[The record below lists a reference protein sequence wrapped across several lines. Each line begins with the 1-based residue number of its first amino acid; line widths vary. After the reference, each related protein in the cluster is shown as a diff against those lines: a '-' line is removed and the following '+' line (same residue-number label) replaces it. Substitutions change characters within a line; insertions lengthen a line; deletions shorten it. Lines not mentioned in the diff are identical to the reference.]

1 MKMKKQFSKISLIFV
16 IILTIFALT
25 SVYAEDD
32 IASRLS
38 YTKYSEEYEKWLDLS
53 EEERANTLE
62 PRKYDIITKT
72 DNQTYLKSIN
82 NVFRM
87 QQLMRASATDGSY
100 DLRDVI
106 PENVQVRN
114 QGRTDIC
121 WAFATTGVLES
132 HLGLTNTTSTVYDF
146 SEKHMDYATARS
158 AFLNN
163 EINEY
168 GFTREINSGGNF
180 YLAIQYIANGLG
192 AIAEE
197 DMPFN
202 ESNAD
207 IDISEVENQEVIT
220 TLYDTAMFPSLDT
233 NATESE
239 KTGLMTQMK
248 QHIIN
253 YGGIYAGIHGANI
266 LGTDS
271 YNNETGAIYCDNP
284 TEDLMDHAVTIIG
297 WDDSY
302 SKDNFNANQQPEEDG
317 AWIIKNS
324 WGATVTDSLSEA
336 KQEVFDRNPTYWTE
350 QGYATANDIP
360 NNLIL
365 PNYEM
370 SYGTD
375 KVTVE
380 GDNIIIELGD
390 EGYMYVSYEDCNI
403 YSYLSGIEKA
413 TDSKDYKNVYQND
426 ELGASDSI
434 NYNATGSLYLANV
447 FTRNTQEQEALNQ
460 ISIWTTEEYSN
471 CKVWINP
478 NGNSKA
484 VADLQEVELA
494 EGDTI
499 TCSPGLN
506 TIVFADPI
514 TLTGDSFIVVLEVE
528 EANRQVAVAIEKD
541 VGGMWDNV
549 VVNAGES
556 FCTDGELFENNT
568 WADLATTSISGSNTP
583 LAGNLC
589 IKAYTVEPTPEDPTD
604 PTDPTQEPV
613 LSNFDNTTSAITE
626 TKMYFDSADSE
637 NGYVEM
643 TIKIEGIE
651 LGDENTNYTHYY
663 HLSGTQGDD
672 NITDWRETQIQKEN
686 DGTYSITLSV
696 NSDDLANIDQVS
708 QSDNLYVYIRE
719 VAQANGEEVEQ
730 IVTLETENQSEPE
743 IYVNN
748 QLVGNMEDFLNSNT
762 GNNNGDEQDDTVAQ
776 SILPYA
782 GSVAFK
788 AGIVILIVAIGGFA
802 FFRYKNI
809 DK

>member
-1 MKMKKQFSKISLIFV
+1 M
-16 IILTIFALT
+16 
-25 SVYAEDD
+25 
-32 IASRLS
+32 
-38 YTKYSEEYEKWLDLS
+38 
-53 EEERANTLE
+53 
-62 PRKYDIITKT
+62 
-72 DNQTYLKSIN
+72 
-82 NVFRM
+82 
-87 QQLMRASATDGSY
+87 
-100 DLRDVI
+100 
-106 PENVQVRN
+106 
-114 QGRTDIC
+114 
-121 WAFATTGVLES
+121 
-132 HLGLTNTTSTVYDF
+132 
-146 SEKHMDYATARS
+146 
-158 AFLNN
+158 
-163 EINEY
+163 
-168 GFTREINSGGNF
+168 
-180 YLAIQYIANGLG
+180 
-192 AIAEE
+192 
-197 DMPFN
+197 
-202 ESNAD
+202 
-207 IDISEVENQEVIT
+207 
-220 TLYDTAMFPSLDT
+220 
-233 NATESE
+233 
-239 KTGLMTQMK
+239 
-248 QHIIN
+248 
-253 YGGIYAGIHGANI
+253 
-266 LGTDS
+266 
-271 YNNETGAIYCDNP
+271 
-284 TEDLMDHAVTIIG
+284 
-297 WDDSY
+297 
-302 SKDNFNANQQPEEDG
+302 
-317 AWIIKNS
+317 
-324 WGATVTDSLSEA
+324 
-336 KQEVFDRNPTYWTE
+336 
-350 QGYATANDIP
+350 
-360 NNLIL
+360 
-365 PNYEM
+365 
-370 SYGTD
+370 
-375 KVTVE
+375 
-380 GDNIIIELGD
+380 
-390 EGYMYVSYEDCNI
+390 
-403 YSYLSGIEKA
+403 
-413 TDSKDYKNVYQND
+413 
-426 ELGASDSI
+426 
-434 NYNATGSLYLANV
+434 
-447 FTRNTQEQEALNQ
+447 
-460 ISIWTTEEYSN
+460 
-471 CKVWINP
+471 
-478 NGNSKA
+478 
-484 VADLQEVELA
+484 ADLQEVELA

-514 TLTGDSFIVVLEVE
+514 TLTGDSFVVVLEVE
-528 EANRQVAVAIEKD
+528 DANRQVAIAIEKD
-541 VGGMWDNV
+541 TGGMWDNV